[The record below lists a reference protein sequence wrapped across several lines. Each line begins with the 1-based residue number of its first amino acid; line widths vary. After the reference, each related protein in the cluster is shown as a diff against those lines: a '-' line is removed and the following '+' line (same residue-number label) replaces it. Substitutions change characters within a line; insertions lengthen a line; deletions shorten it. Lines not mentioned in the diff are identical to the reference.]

1 MVYIVIRVDWEDR
14 FIVGVYD
21 NMEDAWA
28 HIVMASDVR
37 KMIEVWEIGGGR
49 VSEIYA
55 NNIE

>member
-1 MVYIVIRVDWEDR
+1 MVYIVVKMEWEDR
-14 FIVGVYD
+14 VIVGVYD
-21 NMEDAWA
+21 NVEEA
-28 HIVMASDVR
+28 MADMAGNVN